1 MPARKLLLTSALAL
15 AALPAM
21 GIEPALQF
29 VITLEGDAQR
39 DVVTYHCEGSE
50 DAFSVS
56 YINANPNFLAL
67 VPIAGETLIFANV
80 VSASGARY
88 VAGQYEWWSR
98 GNEATLSDEFAP
110 EGAEPVLC
118 HVRDDTP

>member
-1 MPARKLLLTSALAL
+1 MRAGTLILSSALAL

-21 GIEPALQF
+21 GLETALQF

-39 DVVTYHCEGSE
+39 DVVTYQCDGW
-50 DAFSVS
+50 DAPLTVS

-67 VPIAGETLIFANV
+67 VPVEGETLIFANV
-80 VSASGARY
+80 ISGSGARY
-88 VAGQYEWWSR
+88 TAGPYEWWTR
-98 GNEATLSDEFAP
+98 GNEASFTDAFAE

-118 HVRDDTP
+118 HAADDIP